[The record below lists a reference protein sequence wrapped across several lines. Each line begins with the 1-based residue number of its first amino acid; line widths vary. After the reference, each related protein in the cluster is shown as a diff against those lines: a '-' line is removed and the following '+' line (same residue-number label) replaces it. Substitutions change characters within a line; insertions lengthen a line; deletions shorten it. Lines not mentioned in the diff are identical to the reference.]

1 MNKNKILP
9 IAGVILLI
17 CSIVMAVYFKTIE
30 NKIQKEAVNNSEQN
44 IENKVEEKIEI
55 IDQEQGTV
63 VNQQDGLE
71 NTEIVEIE
79 GLETI
84 EEDLL
89 ELDSLINDPILDDID
104 ADLNAF

>member
-1 MNKNKILP
+1 MNKNKVLP
-9 IAGVILLI
+9 IAGAILLLG
-17 CSIVMAVYFKTIE
+17 SIIMAVYFKTIE

-55 IDQEQGTV
+55 INQEQGTV
-63 VNQQDGLE
+63 VDQQDGSE

-84 EEDLL
+84 EEDLSG
-89 ELDSLINDPILDDID
+89 LDNLINDPILDDID